1 LLQLAADNPEI
12 LVLVEAAGPEL
23 LPLLPTLVDLAP
35 PVLPLLALAISIPA
49 PVIGGAGL
57 ASAAAAFVAVGI
69 IPDDTV
75 VEVAAQTLIVG
86 VLGLTVPVL
95 SLAASAVIGKL
106 TK

>member
-1 LLQLAADNPEI
+1 M
-12 LVLVEAAGPEL
+12 
-23 LPLLPTLVDLAP
+23 
-35 PVLPLLALAISIPA
+35 
-49 PVIGGAGL
+49 

>member
-1 LLQLAADNPEI
+1 M
-12 LVLVEAAGPEL
+12 
-23 LPLLPTLVDLAP
+23 PTLVDLAP